1 MKKILLLI
9 LSVVM
14 LLSTSLVFGA
24 CGDKNVIYVNTNAY
38 FAPFEYY
45 DGTKIVGVD
54 VDIMNMVGE
63 KLGKKVKFVNTDFG
77 VIIDNVQKG
86 KKYDCGAAGIT
97 VTPQRAEK
105 VAFSNTYFTTVQYV
119 IYKGDTFEKA
129 GTTEG
134 GVDYL
139 LWEDLAGKMLGVQM
153 DTTGHI
159 FADAEINDEEV
170 GVLYN
175 TGATLKTFDD
185 AQLAA
190 DGLGSKVDAVIVDKL
205 PAEYITSKN
214 SQYKC
219 LALYYDAE
227 TATQEDYA
235 ICVTKGNTEL
245 LDAINAVLAELGEE
259 GINALVA
266 KHLGLEG

>member
-86 KKYDCGAAGIT
+86 KKYDCGAAGVYGPCECAVRHRRSRGT
-97 VTPQRAEK
+97 VAADSRDERAR
-105 VAFSNTYFTTVQYV
+105 QPR
-119 IYKGDTFEKA
+119 G
-129 GTTEG
+129 
-134 GVDYL
+134 
-139 LWEDLAGKMLGVQM
+139 
-153 DTTGHI
+153 
-159 FADAEINDEEV
+159 AEIHR
-170 GVLYN
+170 
-175 TGATLKTFDD
+175 
-185 AQLAA
+185 AA
-190 DGLGSKVDAVIVDKL
+190 GL
-205 PAEYITSKN
+205 
-214 SQYKC
+214 
-219 LALYYDAE
+219 
-227 TATQEDYA
+227 
-235 ICVTKGNTEL
+235 
-245 LDAINAVLAELGEE
+245 
-259 GINALVA
+259 
-266 KHLGLEG
+266 